1 MNHQG
6 SFPPRVKL
14 SGESVASTG
23 LSVVYEPATDDPLI
37 DIIMVHGLKGHPYKA
52 WRYNQ
57 AHNRAE
63 AQQKPEHQSGI
74 SKSNFPKKS
83 DAGENFKAWVKGPS
97 RENNQDS
104 VFTGPNSTK
113 NPISTENTSQTF
125 WPADVLPDVCKKA
138 RIITFG
144 YDTKVTKYTS
154 GPTNMNN
161 ILSHGKDFWRER
173 VQERPLI
180 FLAHS
185 LGGILVKEILALSST
200 AGTVALRETVKY
212 TAAIIFLGTSHRGS
226 PGLSTIGERS
236 RTILNGMRLQKT
248 AIILDNLRLENN
260 DLQRAHEA
268 FTRLWR
274 QYNLRVKTFQE
285 GFGLFGINLGVSGRK
300 MVPDT
305 SSMIGDP
312 REHAETLQ
320 PNVFCVHREIGI
332 NEGGFTKHE
341 LYVKWMHCFCELFCQ
356 RLRPASGTFRSWITS
371 FFALPT
377 VVIYQKIP
385 VNIPFTSNKKLEIS
399 FTERLKSYPPNALD
413 DLDDAAERRQ
423 AELWRRLVH
432 LPIFNCLRV
441 GMSFRHFPHVSITGC
456 VELEL
461 PNGGDI
467 LNYITHRF
475 EARISPN
482 DNDWKKELT
491 TLINLNSQ
499 GVFLWVVLVLN
510 KVLEQYDKG
519 VSLESLKE
527 LIHDTPEELE
537 DYMQSEKTVV
547 TKMFQWAIAAA
558 RPLRLDE

>member
-1 MNHQG
+1 
-6 SFPPRVKL
+6 
-14 SGESVASTG
+14 
-23 LSVVYEPATDDPLI
+23 
-37 DIIMVHGLKGHPYKA
+37 MVHGLKGHPYKA

-144 YDTKVTKYTS
+144 YDTK
-154 GPTNMNN
+154 
-161 ILSHGKDFWRER
+161 
-173 VQERPLI
+173 
-180 FLAHS
+180 
-185 LGGILVKEILALSST
+185 ILALSST

-320 PNVFCVHREIGI
+320 PNVFCVSKG
-332 NEGGFTKHE
+332 N
-341 LYVKWMHCFCELFCQ
+341 
-356 RLRPASGTFRSWITS
+356 
-371 FFALPT
+371 
-377 VVIYQKIP
+377 
-385 VNIPFTSNKKLEIS
+385 
-399 FTERLKSYPPNALD
+399 
-413 DLDDAAERRQ
+413 Q
-423 AELWRRLVH
+423 A
-432 LPIFNCLRV
+432 
-441 GMSFRHFPHVSITGC
+441 
-456 VELEL
+456 
-461 PNGGDI
+461 
-467 LNYITHRF
+467 
-475 EARISPN
+475 
-482 DNDWKKELT
+482 
-491 TLINLNSQ
+491 Q
-499 GVFLWVVLVLN
+499 GN
-510 KVLEQYDKG
+510 RY
-519 VSLESLKE
+519 
-527 LIHDTPEELE
+527 
-537 DYMQSEKTVV
+537 
-547 TKMFQWAIAAA
+547 
-558 RPLRLDE
+558 